1 MDHQT
6 DLDDIIRSLYHGRDT
21 ERCIA
26 ALHQLYKS
34 TELRDYNWVNDCNIS
49 QNDHRLTLAD
59 SPIDS
64 RNGSDAAD
72 YASPAIVSCDLY
84 TSIWK
89 AITFIW
95 RSAKHYDSSNSSS
108 TNTTGINSNYSSES
122 LESQY
127 YLLEVWNFMITLP
140 ECDHIFASRIYLFDE
155 IFINELYMHIA
166 LMATIYI
173 PSKAKY
179 AVIIL
184 QYLKNT
190 LHWLY
195 SHRVA
200 SRSYMRSMLY
210 RYILPVEHSMRLTG
224 GSSSS
229 TIDHNEASRSSP
241 HSYGHIKP
249 NQPLPR
255 GDSGSSKAHLS
266 HLLDF
271 LHTIISG
278 LSTTD
283 PVQLSTPSEYITD
296 GTVDDMNVVNAW
308 RDYRSVTHGYKHL
321 LVSIILPLHTPN
333 EMVLWRDQIPVL
345 QTYHESLVRCLLR
358 LVDRDE
364 QALKVLIQR
373 IGDDDDQRV
382 RDLLHVKNIH
392 KSIIVQAVEGLLH
405 QWPDRFDTNTPKQ
418 VLLLH
423 ELEMLLDKMSP
434 KDFELVKTPLLVS

>member
-6 DLDDIIRSLYHGRDT
+6 DLDVIIRNLYHGRET
-21 ERCIA
+21 ERCITA
-26 ALHQLYKS
+26 IHQLYKS
-34 TELRDYNWVNDCNIS
+34 TELRDYNWVVDC
-49 QNDHRLTLAD
+49 QNDQRLKLAVSD

-64 RNGSDAAD
+64 RNGSNVNAD
-72 YASPAIVSCDLY
+72 ASPAITSYDLY

-89 AITFIW
+89 AIIFIW
-95 RSAKHYDSSNSSS
+95 GSSQQNNNSNSSGS
-108 TNTTGINSNYSSES
+108 ANTISCNYSSES

-140 ECDHIFASRIYLFDE
+140 ECDHIFASHIYLFDE
-155 IFINELYMHIA
+155 IFINDLYMHIA
-166 LMATIYI
+166 LMATTYI

-195 SHRVA
+195 LHRIA
-200 SRSYMRSMLY
+200 SRPYMRSMLY
-210 RYILPVEHSMRLTG
+210 KYFFPVEHNMRLTG
-224 GSSSS
+224 SSSNN
-229 TIDHNEASRSSP
+229 DHNEAFKSSLRGY
-241 HSYGHIKP
+241 SHIKP
-249 NQPLPR
+249 NQPLPVT
-255 GDSGSSKAHLS
+255 DSGSSKAHLS

-278 LSTTD
+278 LSITD
-283 PVQLSTPSEYITD
+283 PAQRSTHSESITD
-296 GTVDDMNVVNAW
+296 GTIDDMDGVDAW
-308 RDYRSVTHGYKHL
+308 RDYRLVTHGYKHL
-321 LVSIILPLHTPN
+321 LASIILPLHTPN
-333 EMVLWRDQIPVL
+333 EMVQWRDQIPVL

-358 LVDRDE
+358 LIDRDE
-364 QALKVLIQR
+364 QALKALIER
-373 IGDDDDQRV
+373 IGDDQLV
-382 RDLLHVKNIH
+382 RDLWCVKNSH

-423 ELEMLLDKMSP
+423 ELEMLLNKMSP
-434 KDFELVKTPLLVS
+434 EDFQLVKTPLLVS